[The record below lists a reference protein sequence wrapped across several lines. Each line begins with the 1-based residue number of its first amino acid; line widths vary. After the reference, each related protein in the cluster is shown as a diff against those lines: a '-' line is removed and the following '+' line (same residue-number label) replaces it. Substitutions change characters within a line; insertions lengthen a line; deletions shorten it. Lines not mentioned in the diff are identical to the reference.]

1 MCCKGGV
8 SEVCIF
14 FIFPSQIQRGR
25 IDSPHTAL
33 PKGWARRKAEAKL
46 PHSTWFE
53 LLRRDTS
60 ASLFP
65 HGHAVTQNPP
75 HRESACVSTPDL
87 KFSRPSD
94 PGSQGP
100 WQLGLCEGARWR
112 RTLSLCFHNPPRS
125 RQPHFSS
132 CVCSPSQSLLVHWP
146 VLRETTSLITHWAT
160 GAPRISTFQLLLFFF
175 PLGDTWG
182 HGSPEG
188 QKVFNLKAKNK

>member
-1 MCCKGGV
+1 MLGAFFFNLYFQRKITAPCSFSIHHTCVAKV
-8 SEVCIF
+8 EFQRSVFF
-14 FIFPSQIQRGR
+14 FIFPSKIQRGR

-100 WQLGLCEGARWR
+100 WQLGLCEGAR
-112 RTLSLCFHNPPRS
+112 
-125 RQPHFSS
+125 
-132 CVCSPSQSLLVHWP
+132 
-146 VLRETTSLITHWAT
+146 
-160 GAPRISTFQLLLFFF
+160 
-175 PLGDTWG
+175 
-182 HGSPEG
+182 
-188 QKVFNLKAKNK
+188 